1 MGEMKKRGA
10 APNKSFF
17 RRIAESEF
25 FHNYKRSPSAI
36 VGTVIVVLVLFI
48 ALFGPLFA
56 PQNPYDVASLSL
68 TDSYKPPAW
77 EAGGDAR
84 FIFGTD
90 SQGRDIFSSLIY
102 GSRISLFIGVV
113 GTLLACAVGITLG
126 LISGY
131 FGGKVDAVIMRLA
144 DILLSFP
151 DILVALFIM
160 TMFGR
165 GVSKLLVVFTI
176 IGCVTYI
183 RTVRAEVL
191 TVKQMEYVDAARVI
205 GLPNILIIA
214 KHVLPNVMTTV
225 IVLSTMKVGGLI
237 LAEATL
243 SFLGVGVPVT
253 EPSYETFSKQ
263 DAETEKEIQNN
274 MEILLKHQVGY
285 EKNFHTE
292 EEWETLINKYRNTRT
307 LTKEMVNAF
316 VEKIE
321 IHESGSITVRLV
333 YDDMLEELRK
343 YAKERE
349 AELCQ

>member
-1 MGEMKKRGA
+1 MDEMKKRGA
-10 APNKSFF
+10 TPNKSLF

-131 FGGKVDAVIMRLA
+131 FGGRVDAVIMRLA

-151 DILVALFIM
+151 DIRASFIFTAGRRWYLARAS
-160 TMFGR
+160 TMRCSFGR
-165 GVSKLLVVFTI
+165 PPAFSYATA
-176 IGCVTYI
+176 TPEE
-183 RTVRAEVL
+183 A
-191 TVKQMEYVDAARVI
+191 AAREMP
-205 GLPNILIIA
+205 LPIFR
-214 KHVLPNVMTTV
+214 V
-225 IVLSTMKVGGLI
+225 ST
-237 LAEATL
+237 ERWT
-243 SFLGVGVPVT
+243 
-253 EPSYETFSKQ
+253 
-263 DAETEKEIQNN
+263 
-274 MEILLKHQVGY
+274 
-285 EKNFHTE
+285 
-292 EEWETLINKYRNTRT
+292 
-307 LTKEMVNAF
+307 
-316 VEKIE
+316 
-321 IHESGSITVRLV
+321 SGI
-333 YDDMLEELRK
+333 
-343 YAKERE
+343 
-349 AELCQ
+349 

>member
-10 APNKSFF
+10 APNKSLL

-113 GTLLACAVGITLG
+113 GTLLACAVGIALG

-205 GLPNILIIA
+205 GIPNILIIA

-225 IVLSTMKVGGLI
+225 IVISTMKVGGLI

-243 SFLGVGVPVT
+243 SFLGAGVPVT
-253 EPSYETFSKQ
+253 EPSLGMLVKNGFDVLFSGYWWI
-263 DAETEKEIQNN
+263 AVMPGLYIMLIVFGIN
-274 MEILLKHQVGY
+274 LLGD
-285 EKNFHTE
+285 F
-292 EEWETLINKYRNTRT
+292 
-307 LTKEMVNAF
+307 
-316 VEKIE
+316 
-321 IHESGSITVRLV
+321 
-333 YDDMLEELRK
+333 LRDEFNPK
-343 YAKERE
+343 LK
-349 AELCQ
+349 

>member
-1 MGEMKKRGA
+1 MKKKLSLVLATLMLLGLLAGCGGQPA
-10 APNKSFF
+10 ASGDKDTVVVYIGDIFNSMTPYMTTANSDQAVFDQVYETLTVTKDD
-17 RRIAESEF
+17 
-25 FHNYKRSPSAI
+25 
-36 VGTVIVVLVLFI
+36 GTV
-48 ALFGPLFA
+48 A
-56 PQNPYDVASLSL
+56 PCLAKSWKMSDDSL
-68 TDSYKPPAW
+68 
-77 EAGGDAR
+77 E
-84 FIFGTD
+84 
-90 SQGRDIFSSLIY
+90 
-102 GSRISLFIGVV
+102 
-113 GTLLACAVGITLG
+113 
-126 LISGY
+126 Y

-253 EPSYETFSKQ
+253 EPSLGMLVKNGFDVLFSGYWWI
-263 DAETEKEIQNN
+263 AVMPGLYIMLIVFGIN
-274 MEILLKHQVGY
+274 LLGD
-285 EKNFHTE
+285 F
-292 EEWETLINKYRNTRT
+292 
-307 LTKEMVNAF
+307 
-316 VEKIE
+316 
-321 IHESGSITVRLV
+321 
-333 YDDMLEELRK
+333 LRDEFNPK
-343 YAKERE
+343 LK
-349 AELCQ
+349 